1 MFYLI
6 ICITHHCVLYLSCI
20 INYSI
25 KCYVISVRADCDKKF
40 VYNDNDNDKS
50 LFSHNIRVNNQ

>member
-6 ICITHHCVLYLSCI
+6 ICIIQDCVLYLSCI
-20 INYSI
+20 ISYSI
-25 KCYVISVRADCDKKF
+25 KRYVISVRADRDNKF